1 MGAMTVEGTMHT
13 FETPGPV
20 DLQVE
25 LQRGQLTVVAEH
37 TAVTTVD
44 LRPLGGDSD
53 AVRLIDSARVE
64 QRGNAI
70 VVLLPRGKSG
80 LFRHTAGIE
89 ARIVVPTDSA
99 ARLET
104 ASADI
109 ETRGRLGS
117 VAVQTGSGDVS
128 LDQVADVLIR
138 TGSGDVR
145 LDRSTGS
152 CSVKSGSAD
161 VSLGSVQGDAD
172 ISSGSGD
179 VEIESVGANLR
190 VKTGSGDLV
199 LHKAGDA
206 VDAMAG
212 SGDVVLKHIN
222 HGRVKAKTGS
232 GDIAIGVAD
241 GTAAYLDIMTVT
253 GDVHSDLDASGA
265 PTADDVT
272 VDINVSSGTGDVVLQ
287 RA

>member
-1 MGAMTVEGTMHT
+1 MTVEDTMHT
-13 FETPGPV
+13 FQTPGPV

-25 LQRGQLTVVAEH
+25 LQQGELTIVAED

-44 LRPLGGDSD
+44 LRPLGGDS
-53 AVRLIDSARVE
+53 AAAKLIDSARVE

-70 VVLLPRGKSG
+70 VVLLPKGKGG
-80 LFRHTAGIE
+80 LFRSTGEIE
-89 ARIVVPTDSA
+89 ARIVVPTDSV

-104 ASADI
+104 ASADVS
-109 ETRGRLGS
+109 TRGRLGA
-117 VAVQTGSGDVS
+117 VTVQTGSGDVS
-128 LDQVADVLIR
+128 IDQAADVLIR
-138 TGSGDVR
+138 TGSGDVQ
-145 LDRSTGS
+145 LDHASGS
-152 CSVKSGSAD
+152 CSVRSGSAD
-161 VSLGSVQGDAD
+161 VSLGRVQGDAD
-172 ISSGSGD
+172 VTSGSGD
-179 VEIESVGANLR
+179 VEIESVGGGLR

-212 SGDVVLKHIN
+212 SGDLVLKHIH

-253 GDVHSDLDASGA
+253 GDVHSDLDASEA
-265 PTADDVT
+265 PQPDDLT
-272 VDINVSSGTGDVVLQ
+272 VDISIQSGTGDVVLQ